1 MKIFKYKFTRL
12 LKALMILA
20 MVLCVVGFGV
30 NLYYCI
36 TNGTRHAADPVYPI
50 MQYVLMFFVTVVLF
64 VLLLSIMLRSA
75 YVIDGKFFKTRFG
88 FITSKYDVEK
98 IENITLDRKTNK
110 LTVTFSGGEFIVVVV
125 KQEWYEEFIT
135 ALLLA
140 NPSIKY
146 DIISLDKT
154 DTDKQN

>member
-1 MKIFKYKFTRL
+1 MKTFKYKFTRL
-12 LKALMILA
+12 LKALMILG
-20 MVLCVVGFGV
+20 MLLCGVGFGV

-36 TNGTRHAADPVYPI
+36 VNGTRHAADPVYPL
-50 MQYVLMFFVTVVLF
+50 MQYILMFFVTVVLF
-64 VLLLSIMLRSA
+64 ALLLSIMLRSA

-98 IENITLDRKTNK
+98 IANITLDRKTDK
-110 LTVTFSGGEFIVVVV
+110 LTVSFASGEFIVIVV

-140 NPSIKY
+140 NPKIKY
-146 DIISLDKT
+146 DIISLDNN
-154 DTDKQN
+154 DTEKKA